1 MWPLVFS
8 DPEGTLEVS
17 ISQEIYKWFSFTM
30 FNAQPTSSTLSAF
43 FKLIDIKQ
51 MVYACDGSLMRK
63 RLTYKLYL
71 KVISAAYTV
80 MVKECKVSMRLI
92 TLDIEKAH

>member
-1 MWPLVFS
+1 
-8 DPEGTLEVS
+8 
-17 ISQEIYKWFSFTM
+17 M

-63 RLTYKLYL
+63 RLIYKLYL
-71 KVISAAYTV
+71 RVISAAYTV